1 MRSWDRES
9 ALISKTGN
17 DRRLRAA
24 IVVQIHIRKTCESSI
39 LSSLFIPQMVSQLVR
54 EARWQFREPGK
65 RRRQH
70 TRTLVVYGYA
80 PFEGVINEERQFDF
94 IDSGGKSH

>member
-1 MRSWDRES
+1 
-9 ALISKTGN
+9 
-17 DRRLRAA
+17 
-24 IVVQIHIRKTCESSI
+24 
-39 LSSLFIPQMVSQLVR
+39 MVSQLVR
-54 EARWQFREPGK
+54 EARWQFREPEK

-70 TRTLVVYGYA
+70 TRTLVVYEYV